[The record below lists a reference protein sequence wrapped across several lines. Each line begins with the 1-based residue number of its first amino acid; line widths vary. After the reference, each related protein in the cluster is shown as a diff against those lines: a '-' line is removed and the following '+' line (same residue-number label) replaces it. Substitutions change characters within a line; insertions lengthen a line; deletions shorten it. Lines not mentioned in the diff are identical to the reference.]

1 MVDLRPRRGP
11 KENLIFLQVL
21 GGAEMGRATMSK
33 NRHDQYVFEQFR
45 IDLAERML
53 TRAEVAIPLPPKGF
67 DLLALLVQ
75 NAGNLLEKE
84 RIIQALWPGTFV
96 EEANV
101 SNLVGLLR
109 KTLGDSVKR
118 PEYIQTVPKRG
129 YRFVAA
135 TVPLEP
141 KPQESRARTEARGQ
155 AGIRIIAFPFRS
167 DPTGRRRNRGFGGLR
182 AAIGRLE
189 RGIRSTVPI
198 QAGDVIP
205 GGDAGCPSAEP
216 LHAGLSRRLR
226 FVPILRHV
234 PVIEVS

>member
-1 MVDLRPRRGP
+1 
-11 KENLIFLQVL
+11 
-21 GGAEMGRATMSK
+21 MGRATMSK
-33 NRHDQYVFEQFR
+33 NRHDQYVFEPFR

-101 SNLVGLLR
+101 SNLIGLLR

-141 KPQESRARTEARGQ
+141 KPQESRARTE
-155 AGIRIIAFPFRS
+155 
-167 DPTGRRRNRGFGGLR
+167 
-182 AAIGRLE
+182 E
-189 RGIRSTVPI
+189 
-198 QAGDVIP
+198 
-205 GGDAGCPSAEP
+205 
-216 LHAGLSRRLR
+216 
-226 FVPILRHV
+226 ILRRCSSQQR
-234 PVIEVS
+234 ITALILSGCFWSGGRIRTLMQM